1 MGVVS
6 FVFGMLCMGRSI
18 EMYSETSFTSTKT
31 VFILGLVGIF
41 LGIFWIKKQ
50 GRNRADQIIILNNNI
65 LCVE

>member
-6 FVFGMLCMGRSI
+6 FVLGCQYGRSI

-41 LGIFWIKKQ
+41 LGIFWIKKA
-50 GRNRADQIIILNNNI
+50 RALHAG
-65 LCVE
+65 

>member
-1 MGVVS
+1 MKIFLYLMGVVS

-41 LGIFWIKKQ
+41 LGIFWIKKA
-50 GRNRADQIIILNNNI
+50 RALHAG
-65 LCVE
+65 